1 MRPTDDVDTAM
12 LTAVAKKA
20 ALEGAASVQRA
31 ASQREIIECSG
42 AFATAS
48 KNGRDVNVW
57 DMTVRNADDCSDDM
71 NVAQIKVASTLNHDC
86 AIQAITASKG
96 RLIITG
102 DVVGDVF
109 LWKYMR
115 ISSFSFSKDW
125 TKLSRFTPYKE
136 GRLYTPQEK
145 SEQSIVS
152 LCVLEEGQH
161 GGKRD
166 YLADMTR
173 FVAGS
178 KGGKIRVWNITEKP
192 AASVYK
198 NEAISANVTSEK
210 LADLAKLPPIKDP
223 RTQDECLAFA
233 VSSVDGHVA
242 MALNPQTNELAVF
255 DKKYCSPSIDE
266 TANES
271 EVDPISIAVLGG
283 TLISSDGNGD
293 IHLSTPVWSP
303 AELSNIV

>member
-1 MRPTDDVDTAM
+1 MRPTDDIDAAM
-12 LTAVAKKA
+12 LTAVAKKT

-31 ASQREIIECSG
+31 AIQREIIDCSG

-57 DMTVRNADDCSDDM
+57 EMTVAERKETEDCSDDM
-71 NVAQIKVASTLNHDC
+71 NVAQIKLASALTHEC

-96 RLIITG
+96 SLIITG

-115 ISSFSFSKDW
+115 SSSFSFSKDW
-125 TKLSRFTPYKE
+125 TRLCRFTPWKE
-136 GRLYTPQEK
+136 NGRLYTPQEK
-145 SEQSIVS
+145 AEQSIAS
-152 LCVLEEGQH
+152 LCLLGE
-161 GGKRD
+161 
-166 YLADMTR
+166 TR

-178 KGGKIRVWNITEKP
+178 KGGKVRVWPLTERP
-192 AASVYK
+192 DSSSVYK
-198 NEAISANVTSEK
+198 NKAISANVTGETLS
-210 LADLAKLPPIKDP
+210 DVAKLPPIKDP

-233 VSSVDGHVA
+233 VSSIDGHVA

-255 DKKYCSPSIDE
+255 DKNHCSPSIGE

-271 EVDPISIAVLGG
+271 EADPISIAVLGE

-293 IHLSTPVWSP
+293 INLSTPVWRPP
-303 AELSNIV
+303 AE